1 MKSIMC
7 LFVVILFTTTSYSQ
21 DVIFKRN
28 GSQVKAKII
37 EIGTSEIKYKV
48 PGNPDGPVYAIDK
61 NSVNKIVYQNG
72 REEVY
77 VPDLKDMENYSGQL
91 TKAIKID
98 FLSPLLG
105 FTQISF
111 EKSLGVGKSYEV
123 SLGIIGLGKSNQLEY
138 YDMAFRNVNRKQ
150 LGAFVSAGYKF
161 NKLPDF
167 IFGRTRFTH
176 IMQGGYVKPI
186 LYLGNYSE
194 NKVVYKSATQSYNVE
209 KQNTTFGA
217 LQIEFGK
224 QWVFGEKF
232 LLDTYWG
239 LGYGFDSKKGDGF
252 FSGDDAANNYVA
264 YRIGS
269 NGSGFGMTFGLQAG
283 MLINTKKKK

>member
-1 MKSIMC
+1 MC
-7 LFVVILFTTTSYSQ
+7 LFVVILFSTTSYSQ

-37 EIGTSEIKYKV
+37 EIGTSEIKYKI
-48 PGNPDGPVYAIDK
+48 PDNPDGPVYAIDK
-61 NSVNKIVYQNG
+61 NAINKIVYQNG
-72 REEVY
+72 REETY
-77 VPDLKDMENYSGQL
+77 VPDLKDLENYSGQL
-91 TKAIKID
+91 NKAIKID

-111 EKSLGVGKSYEV
+111 EKSLGVGKSYEL
-123 SLGIIGLGKSNQLEY
+123 SLGIIGLGKSNRLEY
-138 YDMAFRNVNRKQ
+138 YDMGAHNVNRKQ

-186 LYLGNYSE
+186 LYIGNYSE
-194 NKVVYKSATQSYNVE
+194 NQIIYKSVTQTYNVE

-232 LLDTYWG
+232 LLDAYWG
-239 LGYGFDSKKGDGF
+239 LGYGADNKSRADNQDYNDVNTAYNYGNARLGKSLGF
-252 FSGDDAANNYVA
+252 ST
-264 YRIGS
+264 
-269 NGSGFGMTFGLQAG
+269 TFGLKAG
-283 MLINTKKKK
+283 LLIK

>member
-28 GSQVKAKII
+28 GSQVKAKIT

-48 PGNPDGPVYAIDK
+48 PGNPEGPVYAIDK
-61 NSVNKIVYQNG
+61 SSVNKIVYQNG

-98 FLSPLLG
+98 FFSPLLG

-111 EKSLGVGKSYEV
+111 EKSLGVGKSYEL
-123 SLGIIGLGKSNQLEY
+123 SLGIIGLGKTSRLEY

-167 IFGRTRFTH
+167 IFERTRFTH

-186 LYLGNYSE
+186 FYLGNYSE
-194 NKVVYKSATQSYNVE
+194 NQIVYKSVTQSYNVE

-217 LQIEFGK
+217 LQIEFGN
-224 QWVFGEKF
+224 QWVFGDKF
-232 LLDTYWG
+232 LLDVYWG
-239 LGYGFDSKKGDGF
+239 FGYGADNKSKADNQDYNEVSNAYNYGNARLGKSPGF
-252 FSGDDAANNYVA
+252 ST
-264 YRIGS
+264 
-269 NGSGFGMTFGLQAG
+269 TFGLKAG
-283 MLINTKKKK
+283 LLIK

>member
-21 DVIFKRN
+21 DLIFKRN

-72 REEVY
+72 REEVC

-138 YDMAFRNVNRKQ
+138 YDMGFHNVKRKQ

-232 LLDTYWG
+232 LLDIYWG
-239 LGYGFDSKKGDGF
+239 IGYGADNKNRTDDQYYSDGNTAYNYANARLGKSPA
-252 FSGDDAANNYVA
+252 FST
-264 YRIGS
+264 
-269 NGSGFGMTFGLQAG
+269 TFGLKAG
-283 MLINTKKKK
+283 LLIK